1 MGVSFFSRAHRYR
14 GRLALAGVKKI
25 VVILGAS
32 AFLSACGGGES
43 ADTGAGVRDV
53 DTWWAE
59 IETCVNKKE
68 TAKKNSEDSHVD
80 MWMYDEWET
89 QCVSENPY
97 STDPSVQDYTERMAV
112 QDVVDVE
119 LELKVSNY
127 TAPVFNITVGRLD
140 ITSLNDYV
148 EIHGVQVNRGNCKA
162 SQSLT
167 SDAMNFPVTLG
178 YAQSTTVYLYCK
190 ANSVREV
197 AVGTNEGEYSYSFS
211 Q

>member
-1 MGVSFFSRAHRYR
+1 MGVRFVLRTHRYK
-14 GRLALAGVKKI
+14 GRLTLVGIKKI
-25 VVILGAS
+25 ATLLGIS

-43 ADTGAGVRDV
+43 ADAGAGARDV

-68 TAKKNSEDSHVD
+68 TAKKSSEDSHVD
-80 MWMYDEWET
+80 TWMYDEWET
-89 QCVSENPY
+89 QCVSKNPY
-97 STDPSVQDYTERMAV
+97 STDPSVQDYIERMEV
-112 QDVVDVE
+112 QEVVDVE
-119 LELKVSNY
+119 LELQVSNY
-127 TAPVFNITVGRLD
+127 TAPVFNVTVGRLD

-167 SDAMNFPVTLG
+167 SDVMNFPVTLG
-178 YAQSTTVYLYCK
+178 YAQSTTVYLHCK

-197 AVGTNEGEYSYSFS
+197 SVGTNEGEYSYSFS

>member
-1 MGVSFFSRAHRYR
+1 M
-14 GRLALAGVKKI
+14 AGIKKI
-25 VVILGAS
+25 TVILGVA

-43 ADTGAGVRDV
+43 ADASAGVRDV

-68 TAKKNSEDSHVD
+68 ITKQNSEDNHID

-89 QCVSENPY
+89 QCVSDNPY
-97 STDPSVQDYTERMAV
+97 STDPSVADYTERMEV
-112 QDVVDVE
+112 QDVADIE
-119 LELKVSNY
+119 LELQVSNY
-127 TAPVFNITVGRLD
+127 TAPVFNVTVGRLE

-148 EIHGVQVNRGNCKA
+148 EIHGVQVNRGNCKG

-167 SDAMNFPVTLG
+167 SDVMNFPVKLG
-178 YAQSTTVYLYCK
+178 YAQSTTVYLHCK

-197 AVGTNEGEYSYSFS
+197 AVVTNEGEYSYSFS